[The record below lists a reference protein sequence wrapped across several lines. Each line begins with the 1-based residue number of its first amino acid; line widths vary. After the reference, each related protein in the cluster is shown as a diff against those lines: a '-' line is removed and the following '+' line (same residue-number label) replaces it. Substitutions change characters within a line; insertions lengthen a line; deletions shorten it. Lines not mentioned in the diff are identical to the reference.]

1 MAFNDI
7 SLTSGMRSNLT
18 SLQSTVSLLNR
29 TQERLSS
36 GKKVNSALDNP
47 VNFFASQALNN
58 RASDLAGYKDG
69 MANAVQT
76 IKAANEGISSIT
88 TLINS
93 AKSLASSVAGKA
105 ASSGYQTETVTLAG
119 VVAGDQITV
128 DGSSFTA
135 VASGASATQFNLGA
149 TDAIS
154 AMNLAHQINSSTAR
168 PKAVAASAVN
178 GSMISLS
185 SATTSILEADVTVSS
200 ATKFTE
206 TMVASNNE
214 RNQLKDQYNSILT
227 QINTIANDSS
237 FQGKNMLSVSTMVV
251 EFGNSH
257 SLSVS
262 GFDASATGLALTNA
276 QNNWAADADA
286 TADITKLDAA
296 LTTLRTQSTNLSNN
310 LSVISARQDFSTKLG
325 LVLTT
330 GADNLTLAD
339 ANEEGANMLM
349 LQTRQS
355 LSTTALSLSAQAAQ
369 SVLKLFG

>member
-7 SLTSGMRSNLT
+7 SLTAGMRSNLT

-36 GKKVNSALDNP
+36 GKKVNTALDNP

-58 RASDLAGYKDG
+58 RAADLAGYKDG

-76 IKAANEGISSIT
+76 IKAANEGITSIT

-93 AKSLASSVAGKA
+93 AKSLASSVIGKPA
-105 ASSGYQTETVTLAG
+105 ASGYQTETVTLAG
-119 VVAGDQITV
+119 VALGDQITV

-135 VASGASATQFNLGA
+135 VATGASATQFNLGA
-149 TDAIS
+149 TDALS
-154 AMNLAHQINSSTAR
+154 AMNLAQQINSSAAR

-178 GSMISLS
+178 GSMISLT
-185 SATTSILEADVTVSS
+185 SATTNILEADVAVSS
-200 ATKFTE
+200 ATKFAE
-206 TMVASNNE
+206 TMVAANSE
-214 RNQLKDQYNSILT
+214 RSQLVAQYNSLLT
-227 QINTIANDSS
+227 QISTIANDAS
-237 FQGKNMLSVSTMVV
+237 FQGQNMLSVSTMTVD
-251 EFGNSH
+251 FGNGH

-276 QNNWAADADA
+276 QANWAADANA
-286 TADITKLDAA
+286 TADTAKLDAA